1 MNTSFILIDTQLKS
15 FDDFEI
21 IKKLWMTMCINVP
34 TIGDI
39 HVDYERSRIVNNIQQ
54 NNKISLQYS
63 IDIIPDE
70 YMVIRGMVSI
80 IEEFFVK
87 NNLSDALPISIRG
100 MCECG
105 SRIKIYNLI

>member
-1 MNTSFILIDTQLKS
+1 MNTSCILIDTQLKS
-15 FDDFEI
+15 LDDFDN
-21 IKKLWMTMCINVP
+21 IKKLWMTLCINVP

-39 HVDYERSRIVNNIQQ
+39 HVDYEKSKIVNNIQQ
-54 NNKISLQYS
+54 KNKISLQYS
-63 IDIIPDE
+63 VDIIPDE
-70 YMVIRGMVSI
+70 YLIVSGMINI

-87 NNLSDALPISIRG
+87 NNMPDALSVSIRG